1 MPAKKIELLPKRTP
15 EKKRTTHAPVR
26 QLAELAV
33 EGILSKKGEQIVL
46 MDMRAV
52 SGIADLFIVCSGTS
66 DMQIKAIMDA
76 IQDAIREG
84 TGERPWHVEG
94 SNGLQWVLLDYV
106 DMVVHVFS
114 PEKRAFYD
122 LERLWGDAQM
132 ERVPDDADHPTIAML
147 KTFEPANG

>member
-1 MPAKKIELLPKRTP
+1 MPSKKIELLPKRTP
-15 EKKRTTHAPVR
+15 DKKRTTHAPVR

-52 SGIADLFIVCSGTS
+52 SGIADLFVLCTGTS

-76 IQDAIREG
+76 VRDSIREG
-84 TGERPWHVEG
+84 TDERPWHVEG
-94 SNGLQWVLLDYV
+94 STGLQWVLLDYV
-106 DMVVHVFS
+106 DMVVHVFN

-122 LERLWGDAQM
+122 LERLWGDAPM
-132 ERVPDDADHPTIAML
+132 ERVADDADHPKLALLT
-147 KTFEPANG
+147 TFGPTGN